1 MAFNRI
7 TTAHLIIFFSYFQS
21 WLLSDPHMEPRSMYP
36 PFIEAVDQFYKRF
49 LPILVPLQVMYMTN
63 KTWKLFS
70 VYFLIFVKT
79 TRSASTKIKPNFAWS
94 RISFILLIKYQEFRP
109 STWFWHSV
117 NYPWCIEQLLTK
129 RW

>member
-7 TTAHLIIFFSYFQS
+7 TTAHLIIFFLYFQS

-63 KTWKLFS
+63 KTWKIFS
-70 VYFLIFVKT
+70 IYFLIFVKT
-79 TRSASTKIKPNFAWS
+79 TRSASTKIKPNFA
-94 RISFILLIKYQEFRP
+94 
-109 STWFWHSV
+109 
-117 NYPWCIEQLLTK
+117 
-129 RW
+129 